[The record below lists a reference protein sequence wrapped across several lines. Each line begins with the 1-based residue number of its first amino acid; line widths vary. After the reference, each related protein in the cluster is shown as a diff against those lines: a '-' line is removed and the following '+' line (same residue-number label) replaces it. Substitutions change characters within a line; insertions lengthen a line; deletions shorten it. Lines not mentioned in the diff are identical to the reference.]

1 MSGPEWLRWLLT
13 GAFLGVSAYC
23 VVRLVRAGRDYPGC
37 ARAVDLA
44 HVLMGVGMAV
54 MVSPVGGPLP
64 HAGWATVFF
73 LLAVW
78 FAGAWLLA
86 RGTPVPDWH
95 GSTLHHAL
103 GAAAMFYLM
112 VASRNEHM
120 DMGAAWSSG
129 PSMHATGSIAVP
141 VLGWLLAGYLLVH
154 AGRIAWVALPRPG
167 TRRTGACQVVMALGT
182 AAMLAPTFT

>member
-13 GAFLGVSAYC
+13 GPFLGVSAYC

-64 HAGWATVFF
+64 HAGWETVFL

-120 DMGAAWSSG
+120 DMGAAWSSNH
-129 PSMHATGSIAVP
+129 SIGSVAVP
-141 VLGWLLAGYLLVH
+141 VVGWLLAGYLLVH

-182 AAMLAPTFT
+182 VAMLAPTFT

>member
-23 VVRLVRAGRDYPGC
+23 VARLVRAGRDYPGC

-54 MVSPVGGPLP
+54 MVSPIGGPLP
-64 HAGWATVFF
+64 HAGWETVFL

-78 FAGAWLLA
+78 FVGAWLLA

-103 GAAAMFYLM
+103 GAGAMLYLM
-112 VASRNEHM
+112 VASRSDHM

-129 PSMHATGSIAVP
+129 QAMQSAALP
-141 VLGWLLAGYLLVH
+141 VLGWVLAGYLLVH
-154 AGRIAWVALPRPG
+154 AGRIAWVALPQAR

-182 AAMLAPTFT
+182 VAMLAPTFT